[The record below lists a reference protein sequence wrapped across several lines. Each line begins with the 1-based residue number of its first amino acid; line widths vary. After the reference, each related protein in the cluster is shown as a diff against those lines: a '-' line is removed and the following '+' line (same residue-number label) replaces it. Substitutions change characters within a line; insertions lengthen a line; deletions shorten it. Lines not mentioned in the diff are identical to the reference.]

1 MATYRKPS
9 LPSLPP
15 RQKQPNAMPASA
27 LPVLP
32 TSPPGRIDS
41 HTGSTSQG
49 NGVAEYV
56 VALYD
61 FTARDDNE
69 LSCKAGDRIRVISRE
84 IGEGWIQGALGSV
97 EGRLPTTYVED
108 EH

>member
-1 MATYRKPS
+1 PS

-15 RQKQPNAMPASA
+15 RQRQPNAMPASA

-32 TSPPGRIDS
+32 TLPPSRIDS
-41 HTGSTSQG
+41 HSNSNSNSKPQGSDA
-49 NGVAEYV
+49 AEYV

-61 FTARDDNE
+61 FTARDDSE
-69 LSCKAGDRIRVISRE
+69 LSCTAGDRIRVVSRE

-97 EGRLPTTYVED
+97 EGRLPTTYVEE